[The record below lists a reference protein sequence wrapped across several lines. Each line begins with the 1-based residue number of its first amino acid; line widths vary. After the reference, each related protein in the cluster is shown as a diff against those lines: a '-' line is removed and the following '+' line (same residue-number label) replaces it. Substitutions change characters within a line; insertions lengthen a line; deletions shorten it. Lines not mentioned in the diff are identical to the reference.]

1 MITTDEQI
9 KKDIEGWPMQGLR
22 LIDLLKALN
31 IPTENVPENTL
42 KMSLLLMNTIPIVD
56 LQVWDKS
63 IHFWLEDNQE
73 LHT

>member
-1 MITTDEQI
+1 MITIDEQI
-9 KKDIEGWPMQGLR
+9 KTDIEGWPMQGLR

-31 IPTENVPENTL
+31 IPTDNIPEKTL
-42 KMSLLLMNTIPIVD
+42 AMHLLLMNTIDIVD
-56 LQVWDKS
+56 LQIWDKS